1 VVDADE
7 MMLIKVK
14 LLATKS
20 ISGRC
25 CLETFEGSWNS
36 RSHGAL
42 RLPVRSVPATQGK
55 GDWQPKDCP
64 GDREG
69 AFSWGGTGM
78 WGMRDRW
85 LEYCRGLNGWSAAE
99 VWYLGLDHVDKDCGP
114 WLSWEAIARWSHSSA
129 PGWEVFSLKR

>member
-1 VVDADE
+1 VVDTNE

-25 CLETFEGSWNS
+25 FLETFEGSWNS

-42 RLPVRSVPATQGK
+42 RLSVWLVPTTQGK
-55 GDWQPKDCP
+55 RDWQPKDCP

-69 AFSWGGTGM
+69 AFSWGGTSM
-78 WGMRDRW
+78 WGMRDHW
-85 LEYCRGLNGWSAAE
+85 LEYC
-99 VWYLGLDHVDKDCGP
+99 
-114 WLSWEAIARWSHSSA
+114 
-129 PGWEVFSLKR
+129 